1 MDCTFGGNDL
11 FIHCMNADIFPST
24 VAINE
29 RNNSTL
35 GAVKSVREVWYA
47 HVCGNEAF
55 IHCMN
60 TDAIPC
66 TVAIEERGIR
76 TEQLE

>member
-1 MDCTFGGNDL
+1 MLISFL
-11 FIHCMNADIFPST
+11 VQLRQLIA
-24 VAINE
+24 

-66 TVAIEERGIR
+66 TVAIDERGIR